1 MGLVNAM
8 GQSKFWLG
16 ITAAAL
22 AAAVLAGCG
31 SDSKPIGEAGSSTD
45 KPKVEMKGASYTP
58 PQIDTKGLLEKAK
71 DGTYVGKSSADE
83 KGEVGQL
90 TITIENHK
98 ITKSEYVGLNK
109 DGSVK
114 GENYGKND
122 DGSIGNKVYY
132 NKAQHAVEVNGEYAK
147 KLLETQELNKVDGVS
162 GATVS
167 YKQFFEAAQDAL
179 GKAAK

>member
-1 MGLVNAM
+1 MA
-8 GQSKFWLG
+8 QSKLIIG
-16 ITAAAL
+16 LTAALIGASL
-22 AAAVLAGCG
+22 IAGCG
-31 SDSKPIGEAGSSTD
+31 SSDSKPMSEAGSSS

-58 PQIDTKGLLEKAK
+58 PQVDTKGLLAKAK

-83 KGEVGQL
+83 KGETGQL
-90 TITIENHK
+90 TLTIENHK
-98 ITKSEYVGLNK
+98 IVKSEYVGLNK

-114 GENYGKND
+114 GENYGKNE

-132 NKAQHAVEVNGEYAK
+132 NKAQHAVEVNGQYAQ

-179 GKAAK
+179 AQATK

>member
-1 MGLVNAM
+1 MEQVLTMA
-8 GQSKFWLG
+8 QSKWILG
-16 ITAAAL
+16 FAAAL
-22 AAAVLAGCG
+22 IGLSLVAGCG
-31 SDSKPIGEAGSSTD
+31 SDSKPMSEAGASSG

-58 PQIDTKGLLEKAK
+58 PQVDTKGLLAKAK

-90 TITIENHK
+90 TLTIENHK
-98 ITKSEYVGLNK
+98 IVKSEYVGLNK

-114 GENYGKND
+114 GENYGKNE

-132 NKAQHAVEVNGEYAK
+132 NKAQHAVEVNGQYAK

-179 GKAAK
+179 GQASK